1 MKHLEN
7 ARISQELV
15 TMGFG
20 FDLAQKAV
28 ENMHGC
34 SLEAALD
41 WLTESVPQAP
51 IAGRASLAD
60 IEHIMLLSAIDQ
72 SIDDDE
78 VSAASKVGAAAS
90 AEPEPTELPPAAP
103 AAFVADATEA
113 VTRRRLLQLQQ
124 VTNPMAIVKAAV
136 LLRRRANSIRR
147 TESMRASVSI
157 PVEHATPAPP
167 SVGREP
173 SGAPMEHPPNVEG
186 LPARE
191 AAIVLG
197 KHLLGQRLKALRLKQ
212 ISVGD
217 DGACQF
223 RAFSQHLYGN
233 QKYHLSIRH
242 AVVKHIAR
250 ERAYYGL
257 MFDDDEFEPYL
268 AGMRRSKTWGDELTL
283 RAFADAYT
291 VFVHVITSTGDHW
304 HLQYAPAGDA
314 PPKRHVFLSYT
325 SPVHYDA
332 ITASAPLDDSDHHP
346 SPAPSLGVP
355 PSLADA
361 PTLEEV
367 VSERQHARRRRS
379 ATDSTQQPAVLAQAL
394 ATAPHSALRPKNL
407 KEAREDV
414 YVEVGYE
421 LKVFKFE
428 QGKLGIK
435 FSGKMVGDDAILK
448 VVGVLP
454 DTQAARLGVP
464 VGSIMKL
471 VGMKDVTTMTSLD
484 EVTNVIA
491 TEPWQYEVT
500 MTVPLQK
507 EETTG
512 TGGAAA
518 AAAPSPT
525 GSAVSAA
532 QGINMLKLGATALK
546 FGRQGR
552 PHPAIFRL
560 SDDEAVLSWEDGR
573 SGITGSLSALAG
585 SAMGKKRSV
594 RIAECAMLLVGAE
607 SEVFRRSYEGDSS
620 DTSLC
625 FSLLID
631 DGSSRSDEAD
641 SSAGPAALNK
651 DTHSHS
657 HSQAAL
663 NKDTLD
669 VRCADDVSF
678 ALWVAAL
685 HVLLADAA
693 DAAAGGMA
701 AEQERRAR
709 ALARSAPRLH
719 KELMDRETAAAAE
732 LKAQAEAEAARW
744 LAKVDPRRAQHPS
757 PGFTV

>member
-1 MKHLEN
+1 MPHAMNHLEK
-7 ARISQELV
+7 AKISQELV

-20 FDLAQKAV
+20 IDLAQKAV
-28 ENMHGC
+28 ENMHGR

-41 WLTESVPQAP
+41 WLTESAPQAP
-51 IAGRASLAD
+51 IAGRASQAD
-60 IEHIMLLSAIDQ
+60 IEHVMLAAAVDQ

-78 VSAASKVGAAAS
+78 ELVRRSWMSFSAASKVGVAAS

-124 VTNPMAIVKAAV
+124 VTNPMAIAKAAV

-147 TESMRASVSI
+147 GSSIRRASSIRRTESMRASVGI
-157 PVEHATPAPP
+157 PEEHAALAPP
-167 SVGREP
+167 SVGQLEP
-173 SGAPMEHPPNVEG
+173 SGAPMEPPPNVEG

-197 KHLLGQRLKALRLKQ
+197 KHLLGQRLKALRLEQ
-212 ISVGD
+212 ISVSD

-223 RAFSQHLYGN
+223 RGFSQHLYGS
-233 QKYHLSIRH
+233 QEYHLSIRH
-242 AVVKHIAR
+242 AVVEHMAR
-250 ERAYYGL
+250 ESAYYGL
-257 MFDDDEFEPYL
+257 MFDEDEFEPYL
-268 AGMRRSKTWGDELTL
+268 AGMRRSNTWGDELTL

-304 HLQYAPAGDA
+304 HLQYPPAGGA

-332 ITASAPLDDSDHHP
+332 ITASAPLDDS
-346 SPAPSLGVP
+346 
-355 PSLADA
+355 
-361 PTLEEV
+361 
-367 VSERQHARRRRS
+367 
-379 ATDSTQQPAVLAQAL
+379 QQPAVLAQAL
-394 ATAPHSALRPKNL
+394 ATSPPSALSPKTL

-428 QGKLGIK
+428 QGKLGIE
-435 FSGKMVGDDAILK
+435 FSGKIVGDAAILK

-454 DTQAARLGVP
+454 DTQAAKLGVP

-471 VGMKDVTTMTSLD
+471 VGKNDVTTMTSLD

-491 TEPWQYEVT
+491 TEPLQYEVT

-512 TGGAAA
+512 TGGGAAA
-518 AAAPSPT
+518 AAAPSPMGSPTSPTSLT
-525 GSAVSAA
+525 GSPTGSAA
-532 QGINMLKLGATALK
+532 QGINMLKRGTTALK

-573 SGITGSLSALAG
+573 SGITGSLSNLAG
-585 SAMGKKRSV
+585 SALGKKRSV

-620 DTSLC
+620 DSSLC

-631 DGSSRSDEAD
+631 DGSSRSHEAD
-641 SSAGPAALNK
+641 SSG
-651 DTHSHS
+651 H
-657 HSQAAL
+657 AAL

-669 VRCADDVSF
+669 VRCTDDVSF
-678 ALWVAAL
+678 AHWVAAL
-685 HVLLADAA
+685 NVLLADAA
-693 DAAAGGMA
+693 NAAAGGMG

-709 ALARSAPRLH
+709 SLARSAPRLH
-719 KELMDRETAAAAE
+719 KELLDRETAAEAE

-744 LAKVDPRRAQHPS
+744 LANVDRRAQLTS
-757 PGFTV
+757 PGFTL